1 MRYAVVGC
9 GPMGAAAAL
18 RLAATEPD
26 AELLL
31 ADRDPQRVEEVA
43 ARLRAAGAT
52 VRTLVGDTGDAGF
65 QQAVADADAV
75 AVALPWVAARPLLER
90 LVACGSAA
98 AGIGR
103 PPDDALAGL
112 GEAARRGRAR
122 LILPVGLEPGL
133 TEILA
138 RRAVSRLRAC
148 EQLRIW
154 CGGIPLDPRPPLNH
168 LALYGDRL
176 TITPRATWSVR
187 GGALVRVPRF
197 GGLESVR
204 VAGLGT
210 LEAYDDGMLPGLV
223 DDPVLGRVPEVSQKT
238 LRWPGYAQKVRA
250 FAECGLLDE
259 QPRTVH
265 DTRVAPRAVL
275 DDVLAEHVRRREGDV
290 DVTLLHIRATGGGD
304 EDFETATTTVV
315 DRLDTD
321 GLTSM
326 ARLTGFTLAACVRLL
341 ATGQPAG
348 YGLHTPQEVFAGR
361 HGDELLAQLRAAG
374 VQVTEQVA
382 AGRRP
387 AEEVL
392 HHFALTGPAP
402 EHTGPEH
409 TDQDHTRPGHTGPGH
424 AGPGHAGPE
433 HAGATRTGTTH
444 HDPMETNA

>member
-18 RLAATEPD
+18 RLAATDPD
-26 AELLL
+26 AELIL
-31 ADRDPQRVEEVA
+31 ADRDPERVEELA
-43 ARLRAAGAT
+43 ARLRAGTGAP
-52 VRTLVGDTGDAGF
+52 VRTLVGDTGDAEF
-65 QQAVADADAV
+65 QRTVGGADAV
-75 AVALPWVAARPLLER
+75 AVALPWVAARPLLDR
-90 LVACGSAA
+90 LVASGTAA
-98 AGIGR
+98 TGIGR
-103 PPDDALAGL
+103 PPDDGL
-112 GEAARRGRAR
+112 TGLDEAARRGRTR

-138 RRAVSRLRAC
+138 RRAAARLRAC

-154 CGGIPLDPRPPLNH
+154 CGGIPLNPRPPLNH

-210 LEAYDDGMLPGLV
+210 LEAFDDGMLPSLV

-265 DTRVAPRAVL
+265 DSRVAPRAVL
-275 DDVLAEHVRRREGDV
+275 DDVLAEHVRRRDGDV

-341 ATGQPAG
+341 AAGLPAE

-361 HGDELLAQLRAAG
+361 HGDELLAELRAAG
-374 VQVTEQVA
+374 VQVTERVT

-387 AEEVL
+387 AEESL

-402 EHTGPEH
+402 
-409 TDQDHTRPGHTGPGH
+409 GHPDPTQP
-424 AGPGHAGPE
+424 AL
-433 HAGATRTGTTH
+433 TH
-444 HDPMETNA
+444 PALTHPDLMETNA